1 LHPLSEKHLNNGS
14 DVKDKKR
21 ERKKTFKKV
30 CGNEKVV
37 VCLPPVSTKGQKR
50 EANKIEKVL

>member
-21 ERKKTFKKV
+21 ERKKKLLKKFV
-30 CGNEKVV
+30 GMK
-37 VCLPPVSTKGQKR
+37 K
-50 EANKIEKVL
+50 

>member
-21 ERKKTFKKV
+21 GRKKK
-30 CGNEKVV
+30 
-37 VCLPPVSTKGQKR
+37 L
-50 EANKIEKVL
+50 